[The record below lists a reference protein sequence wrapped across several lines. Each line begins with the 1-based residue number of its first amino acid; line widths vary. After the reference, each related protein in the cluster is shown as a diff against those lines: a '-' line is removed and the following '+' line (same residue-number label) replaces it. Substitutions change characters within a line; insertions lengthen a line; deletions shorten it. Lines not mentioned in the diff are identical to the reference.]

1 MFKILITLI
10 LTKNR
15 TRTMNFYQTVIILC
29 IFIIHCFLYITV
41 ESLVTLANSLSSSP
55 LSRSHIPV
63 LFYIAGIGYHWVK
76 EGSLFSPQFRTG
88 ELILLQV
95 RFSTNY

>member
-1 MFKILITLI
+1 
-10 LTKNR
+10 
-15 TRTMNFYQTVIILC
+15 MNFYQTVIILC